1 MSSVFGS
8 VFSGST
14 EFAKPPKGNSIEG
27 AACCI
32 KYPLDGADV
41 AQKSPTRWAGIIRQL
56 TIMTNQAF

>member
-32 KYPLDGADV
+32 KYPLDGAACGTKKPHKMGRD
-41 AQKSPTRWAGIIRQL
+41 
-56 TIMTNQAF
+56 N

>member
-32 KYPLDGADV
+32 KYPLDGAACGTKKTHKMGRD
-41 AQKSPTRWAGIIRQL
+41 
-56 TIMTNQAF
+56 N